1 MCVACSSLPGNAVLF
16 FPPSYAYRLGKF
28 CSLLEPA
35 LRPYSTVR
43 NNLALMIRGRGAQS
57 RTDTHLAKFER
68 PSGAESS
75 SSVLARLSSGIRAP
89 PPGTDRTQAARTV
102 HSLMDTQRR
111 VVRFWA
117 GVVWVPTIEL
127 SLSVYS
133 TLPNI
138 SRLDRLQVRL
148 NQSSKTAGVVSSLIY
163 ATARHTGA
171 RRKKKQK
178 RLTFFFCYSA
188 PVVPNIHGHERMEFT
203 LHISYSL
210 VANQSCRSKRD
221 QSTMSSSTTVASGGC
236 A

>member
-1 MCVACSSLPGNAVLF
+1 MCVACFSLPGNAVLF

-138 SRLDRLQVRL
+138 AKHKQARPLASPPKPIIKNSWSGFFIDLCDC
-148 NQSSKTAGVVSSLIY
+148 TAHRC
-163 ATARHTGA
+163 TT
-171 RRKKKQK
+171 KKKTEK
-178 RLTFFFCYSA
+178 TNIFF
-188 PVVPNIHGHERMEFT
+188 
-203 LHISYSL
+203 LL
-210 VANQSCRSKRD
+210 LRSG
-221 QSTMSSSTTVASGGC
+221 STQYTWT
-236 A
+236 